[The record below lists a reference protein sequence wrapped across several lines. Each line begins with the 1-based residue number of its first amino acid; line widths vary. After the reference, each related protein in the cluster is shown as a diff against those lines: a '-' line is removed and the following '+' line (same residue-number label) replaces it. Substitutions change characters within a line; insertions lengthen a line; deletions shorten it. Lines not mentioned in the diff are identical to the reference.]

1 MQAAN
6 SLPLDY
12 NRNLFITFCKAYPE
26 VSSIMF
32 RDVEEA
38 AKRGLKALPSF
49 VATRIG
55 LYLLRR
61 FHMEKYV
68 PPVVVVEAPIDASRY
83 GWRDIG

>member
-1 MQAAN
+1 MAAN

-32 RDVEEA
+32 RDVETA
-38 AKRGLKALPSF
+38 AKRGLKALPNF

-61 FHMEKYV
+61 FHAEKYV
-68 PPVVVVEAPIDASRY
+68 PPVVEVEAPINASNY
-83 GWRDIG
+83 GWREIG